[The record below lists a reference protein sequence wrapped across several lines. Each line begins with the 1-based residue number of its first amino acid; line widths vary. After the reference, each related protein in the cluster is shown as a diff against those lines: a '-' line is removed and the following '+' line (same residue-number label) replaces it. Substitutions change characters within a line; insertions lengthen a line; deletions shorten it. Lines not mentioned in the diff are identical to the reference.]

1 MSLADAWGGLTAAAL
16 AWCRSE
22 QVGQD
27 RRGGG
32 AFTFFFF
39 ENLGAPSP
47 AAARTPHGPSPTPQ
61 ALANFISF
69 SQRACFF
76 SSGLCTYFLR
86 LVFTQFSAGCGSL

>member
-1 MSLADAWGGLTAAAL
+1 MGRLD
-16 AWCRSE
+16 
-22 QVGQD
+22 
-27 RRGGG
+27 GGG
-32 AFTFFFF
+32 ACVVPERAGRAGPPWRGRLHLFFF